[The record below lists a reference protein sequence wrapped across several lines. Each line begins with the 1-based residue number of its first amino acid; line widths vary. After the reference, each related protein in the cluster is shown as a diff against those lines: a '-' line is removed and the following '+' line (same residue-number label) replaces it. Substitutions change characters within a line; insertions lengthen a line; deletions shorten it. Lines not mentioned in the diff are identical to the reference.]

1 MCIIIDSNCFSKV
14 FDTNNLTDLY
24 KMISST
30 NTVFV
35 EEMKFLKGWYVIKV
49 TPNSKG
55 DAIQMSNYFSESK
68 LFEYSEL
75 DFGYYPVE

>member
-1 MCIIIDSNCFSKV
+1 MKV

-30 NTVFV
+30 NTEFV
-35 EEMKFLKGWYVIKV
+35 EEIKWSKGWYIIKA
-49 TPNSKG
+49 TKNSKG
-55 DAIQMSNYFSESK
+55 DAIQIANYFSESK

-75 DFGYYPVE
+75 DYGYYPVE